1 MPRTD
6 ALLARGPRVAA
17 RASGTERPIIA
28 ACACSLA
35 FLLSACDPSGEQEMA
50 SCHARAQRAYPEE
63 PNPRSSRWDE
73 YLKACMATEGYKF
86 NAVSF
91 NCGHGDAY
99 EDAACYVR

>member
-6 ALLARGPRVAA
+6 AQIARGAA
-17 RASGTERPIIA
+17 ATACAGGSERPIIA

-35 FLLSACDPSGEQEMA
+35 LLLSACGPSGDHEMA
-50 SCHARAQRAYPEE
+50 TCRARAQRAYSQAATPGSEK
-63 PNPRSSRWDE
+63 WDE

-99 EDAACYVR
+99 ENAACYVQ